1 MGTGH
6 RTGCC
11 RLTTKVPK
19 KPDNSPAKAVTFGSA
34 MVDIIAVL
42 EDNSIEQITLSNAHS
57 QFLLVEPGRKVEAE
71 SISTHIGG
79 GAMNAGVCFA
89 RLGCSAAPVVKVGE
103 DASRELVIAHCEEHG
118 LGQQHMFTSA
128 AHPTGSSVLIASH
141 ENNAAIFTQRGANT
155 CLDAGDLSRLDLTSV
170 NLVHAA
176 PLSGASAAMLPEVA
190 ELAHKAGAFFSCNP
204 GIRQIS
210 NRTNSVL
217 AAARH
222 MSLISMNQVEASA
235 LAPCLSALEPNLEW
249 RAVESGEA
257 ALDEPGGRIALAQF
271 CEVLADHGPDNVLV
285 TYGSQGAWL
294 YHDGKLIHQP
304 VIPTRVEG
312 TAGAGDSFVSTLA
325 WALSSGFTAE
335 DAMQM
340 AAHNA
345 ASVVSYVNT
354 TDGLLDFE
362 TLVAKAGV

>member
-1 MGTGH
+1 M
-6 RTGCC
+6 
-11 RLTTKVPK
+11 PK
-19 KPDNSPAKAVTFGSA
+19 KPDNAPASAVTFGSA

-79 GAMNAGVCFA
+79 GAMNSAVCLA
-89 RLGCSAAPVVKVGE
+89 RLGCTAAPVVKVGE
-103 DASRELVIAHCEEHG
+103 DASRELVIAHCEEHE

-155 CLDAGDLSRLDLTSV
+155 CLDGSDLSELDLSSTG
-170 NLVHAA
+170 LMHAA
-176 PLSGASAAMLPEVA
+176 PLSGASAAMLPEIA
-190 ELAHKAGAFFSCNP
+190 DRAHKAGAFFSCNP

-235 LAPCLSALEPNLEW
+235 LAPCLSALEADLVW
-249 RAVESGEA
+249 RTVDGNEA
-257 ALDEPGGRIALAQF
+257 ALDEPGGRIALLQF
-271 CEVLADHGPDNVLV
+271 CEVLAGHGPKNVLV

-294 YHDGKLIHQP
+294 YHEGDLIHQP

-325 WALSSGFTAE
+325 WALSSGFKAE
-335 DAMQM
+335 EAMRM

-354 TDGLLDFE
+354 TDGLLDYE
-362 TLVAKAGV
+362 ALLAKAGI